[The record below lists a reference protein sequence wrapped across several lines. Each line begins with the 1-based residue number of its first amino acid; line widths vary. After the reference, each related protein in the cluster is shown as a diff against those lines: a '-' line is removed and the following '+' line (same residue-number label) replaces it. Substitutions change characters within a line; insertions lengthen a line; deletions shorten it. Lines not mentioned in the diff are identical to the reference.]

1 MQQNNRAK
9 PFLIVYSTL
18 AVIIIISLLVP
29 KETWKRYTLN
39 PVNLLAD
46 VENKK
51 EHRKKSTYKPKSSTK
66 KQKEIVRDTI
76 VANAEVA
83 KLIRDD
89 VAIEVNDTN
98 QVNVGLDQFLEAL
111 YRLSQDN
118 KRKVRIGYFG
128 DSMIEGDLITQTIR
142 SILQNRYGGNGVGFI
157 PITSVVAH
165 FRQTVKA
172 EANENWTDINF
183 NNNKQKQVIGI
194 SGHTFFAKNN
204 AGVTLKPGGGKHL
217 SSLYQLSLLTGKS
230 ETGVDISCNSKNY
243 FASSPGYFNVINLS
257 GDSALTKA
265 SISMNESDVPLFGLS
280 AESKS
285 GVILD
290 NFSFRGTSGTELMRL
305 NSKML
310 KQIDSL
316 RGYDL
321 IVLHYGPNLLY
332 ADSIKNFTWYKS
344 QLIKTIK
351 HLKTAFPHTSIL
363 VVSTADKS
371 FKIDGEYRT
380 GDGVEA
386 LLLAQQEAAKK
397 YNCAFYNLYEAMGGY
412 NSMKTWAEKRPIL
425 AGNDYT
431 HFNQSG
437 SAKIG
442 RLIANAILNQYEQKY
457 PAK

>member
-1 MQQNNRAK
+1 
-9 PFLIVYSTL
+9 
-18 AVIIIISLLVP
+18 
-29 KETWKRYTLN
+29 
-39 PVNLLAD
+39 
-46 VENKK
+46 
-51 EHRKKSTYKPKSSTK
+51 
-66 KQKEIVRDTI
+66 
-76 VANAEVA
+76 
-83 KLIRDD
+83 
-89 VAIEVNDTN
+89 
-98 QVNVGLDQFLEAL
+98 
-111 YRLSQDN
+111 
-118 KRKVRIGYFG
+118 
-128 DSMIEGDLITQTIR
+128 
-142 SILQNRYGGNGVGFI
+142 
-157 PITSVVAH
+157 
-165 FRQTVKA
+165 
-172 EANENWTDINF
+172 
-183 NNNKQKQVIGI
+183 
-194 SGHTFFAKNN
+194 
-204 AGVTLKPGGGKHL
+204 
-217 SSLYQLSLLTGKS
+217 
-230 ETGVDISCNSKNY
+230 
-243 FASSPGYFNVINLS
+243 
-257 GDSALTKA
+257 
-265 SISMNESDVPLFGLS
+265 
-280 AESKS
+280 
-285 GVILD
+285 
-290 NFSFRGTSGTELMRL
+290 MRL

-310 KQIDSL
+310 KQVDSL

-351 HLKTAFPHTSIL
+351 HLKAAFPGTSIL
-363 VVSTADKS
+363 IVSTADKS

>member
-18 AVIIIISLLVP
+18 AIIVIISLLVP
-29 KETWKRYTLN
+29 KDTWKRFTLN
-39 PVNLLAD
+39 QVNLLAD
-46 VENKK
+46 VEVKK
-51 EHRKKSTYKPKSSTK
+51 EQRKKSTYKPKPDTK

-83 KLIRDD
+83 KLIRND

-111 YRLSQDN
+111 YKLSLDN

-172 EANENWTDINF
+172 ESNENWADINF
-183 NNNKQKQVIGI
+183 NNNKQKQIIGL

-204 AGVTLKPGGGKHL
+204 AAVMLKPGGGKHL

-230 ETGVDISCNSKNY
+230 ETGIDLTCNNKNY
-243 FASSPGYFNVINLS
+243 FASSPGLFNVINLS
-257 GDSALTKA
+257 GDSSFAKA
-265 SISMNESDVPLFGLS
+265 TIAMNESEVPLFGLA
-280 AESKS
+280 AESRN

-310 KQIDSL
+310 RQVDSL

-363 VVSTADKS
+363 IVSTADKS
-371 FKIDGEYRT
+371 FKIEGEYRT

-412 NSMKTWAEKRPIL
+412 NSMKTWAEKKPIL